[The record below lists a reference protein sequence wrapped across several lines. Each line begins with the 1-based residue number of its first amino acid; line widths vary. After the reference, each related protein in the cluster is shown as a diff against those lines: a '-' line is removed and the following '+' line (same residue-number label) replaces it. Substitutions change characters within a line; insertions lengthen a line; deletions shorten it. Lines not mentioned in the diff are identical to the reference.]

1 MDGRWKRLLILLS
14 CVYATGAALEI
25 SNNNPHTPV
34 QQTWEVQNG
43 EGDIVWSTTAV
54 RPPWTWWPDLT
65 PDLCKLAAGSP
76 AWDIPDH
83 LDLLNAP
90 PEKQCVQSPLAASDI
105 SGCSGQF
112 YRANLRSAGIYIC
125 PGQGQHRKL
134 RDQCGGRPDF
144 YCAAWACE
152 TTGQAYWNPS
162 SKWDLITVKRNSSHD
177 EEKQGEREIGRY
189 LKGCAVPST
198 NGPEGPCKDKYC
210 NPILI
215 KFTDK
220 GK

>member
-1 MDGRWKRLLILLS
+1 MKEFPLGSTSLTLREQPLKLIQMDGRWKRLLILLS
-14 CVYATGAALEI
+14 CVYAAGAALEI

-90 PEKQCVQSPLAASDI
+90 PEKQCVQSPLAASVI
-105 SGCSGQF
+105 YGCSGRF
-112 YRANLRSAGIYIC
+112 YLANLRSAGIYVC

-144 YCAAWACE
+144 YCAAWGCVRQQGKL
-152 TTGQAYWNPS
+152 TGIPPQS
-162 SKWDLITVKRNSSHD
+162 GI
-177 EEKQGEREIGRY
+177 
-189 LKGCAVPST
+189 
-198 NGPEGPCKDKYC
+198 
-210 NPILI
+210 
-215 KFTDK
+215 
-220 GK
+220 